1 MARKN
6 DENEQDNPE
15 ESAAEK
21 RENGH
26 ETPANP
32 EPEVMVGISMEDYD
46 QIQQALEKAREE
58 AFDYQ
63 DKWQRA
69 LADFANMKRR
79 VERDQAQMRDQA
91 VGQVVS
97 PFLDVLD
104 DLHLALHN
112 RPTTEADWA
121 GWENGITLI
130 FRKLT
135 NVLELQGVRI
145 MQVEGEYFDPNFHE
159 AISQEVN
166 DTHDSGQI
174 IGVVKP
180 GYVIGDRVLRPA
192 LVRVAA

>member
-1 MARKN
+1 MTRKK
-6 DENEQDNPE
+6 ENKEQDSPE
-15 ESAAEK
+15 ESAAED

-26 ETPANP
+26 DTPANSD
-32 EPEVMVGISMEDYD
+32 PEVVVGISMEEFD
-46 QIQQALEKAREE
+46 QMQQELEKAREE

-79 VERDQAQMRDQA
+79 VERDQVQMRDQA
-91 VGQVVS
+91 VGQVIA

-104 DLHLALHN
+104 DLDLALRN

-130 FRKLT
+130 FRKLS

-159 AISQEVN
+159 AISQEVS
-166 DTHDSGQI
+166 DAHDSGQI

-180 GYVIGDRVLRPA
+180 GYMIGERVLRPA